1 MENRVAGGRADLAAE
16 HGLSF
21 LVEADGRRLLFDT
34 GASGRFLENG
44 RRLGRFP
51 GPLDAV
57 VLSHGHFDHA
67 GGLPAL
73 LSAMNEPVD
82 LHAGPETFVPRGIE
96 WEGRRREIGPPDDL
110 PGAEN
115 LRFHPARDPAVLFP
129 GVALSG
135 EIPMVTDF
143 EAVEPGFTRGRG
155 DGATR
160 DFFPEERCVALET
173 ADGPVALIGCAH
185 RGVINA
191 LRHLSDVLG
200 HSRIHAVLGGLHLL
214 RADARRIDRTIAG
227 LRDFGVDRIGVGHCT
242 GDAAVAALNR
252 AFPGRCFDIGVGAEA
267 GFPPAA
273 TPTPSAKTGEEFPH
287 RQYRTRP
294 IDPRRRT

>member
-1 MENRVAGGRADLAAE
+1 MTTITTLMENHVAGGQADLTAE

-57 VLSHGHFDHA
+57 VISHGHFDHA

-73 LSAMNEPVD
+73 LSALDDPVD
-82 LHAGPETFVPRGIE
+82 LYAGPETFVPRGIQ
-96 WEGRRREIGPPDDL
+96 WEGRRREIGPPEDL
-110 PGAEN
+110 AGAEM
-115 LRFHPARDPAVLFP
+115 LRFHPVHDPTVLSP
-129 GVALSG
+129 GITVSG

-143 EAVEPGFTRGRG
+143 EAVEPGFTRGEG
-155 DGATR
+155 DGAVR
-160 DFFPEERCVALET
+160 DFFPEERCLVLET
-173 ADGPVALIGCAH
+173 ADGPVVLIGCAH

-191 LRHLSDVLG
+191 LRHLSDAMG
-200 HSRIHAVLGGLHLL
+200 HSRFHAVLGGLHLL
-214 RADARRIDRTIAG
+214 HADERRIDRTIAG

-242 GDAAVAALNR
+242 GDAAVAALHR
-252 AFPGRCFDIGVGAEA
+252 AFPGQCFDIGVGAETA
-267 GFPPAA
+267 FPSPAR
-273 TPTPSAKTGEEFPH
+273 SL
-287 RQYRTRP
+287 
-294 IDPRRRT
+294 